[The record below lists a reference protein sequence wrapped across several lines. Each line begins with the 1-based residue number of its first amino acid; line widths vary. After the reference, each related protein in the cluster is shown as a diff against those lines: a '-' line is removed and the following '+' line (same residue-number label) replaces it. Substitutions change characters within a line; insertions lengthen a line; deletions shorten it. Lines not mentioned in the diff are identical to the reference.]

1 MYGRNA
7 EGVGKQQVITVTD
20 ALTLYVI
27 LFYNVHNVLNTILFF
42 HITIS
47 SFRLNLFFYIIAKTR
62 PTCKAVTSI
71 MKTLAKPKATDL

>member
-7 EGVGKQQVITVTD
+7 EGVGKQQVISATD
-20 ALTLYVI
+20 ALILYAI
-27 LFYNVHNVLNTILFF
+27 LFYNVYNVLNTILFF

-62 PTCKAVTSI
+62 PTCKAFAI
-71 MKTLAKPKATDL
+71 IIKTLAKPKATDL